1 MRLRKFFTIL
11 FTVLF
16 RIFTRVKVI
25 NPENIPREGGVIV
38 AANHLGIIDAPLMF
52 LLLDRSDSTG
62 LVAKKHRKNP
72 LLRWIV
78 EGAGGIWLN
87 RDEPD
92 SQAVRAARKHLQ
104 NGGLLGIAPEGTR
117 SKTGQMAHGKT
128 GVAYLADKAGVPI
141 VPVAITGT
149 QHAIKRILSLRKVN
163 IVVQFGKAF
172 RLPPVSREARDLDL
186 KCNTDEIMCQIAV
199 MLPPEQRG
207 VFADHPRVQ
216 ELLNE
221 KEIFLSP

>member
-52 LLLDRSDSTG
+52 LLLSRSDSTG

-117 SKTGQMAHGKT
+117 SKTGEMAHGKT

-186 KCNTDEIMCQIAV
+186 KRNTDEIMCQIAV

-207 VFADHPRVQ
+207 VFADHPRVR